1 MEGSLMILRSVSCR
15 ALGSLIVFGLVLGC
29 GSPAAEA
36 QNQTFRV
43 VDVVDGIEDPWSITF
58 LPSGDMLF
66 TEKPGRL
73 RLFSNG
79 ELSRPIAGVP
89 EVRTGGQGGLFD
101 VVLHPD
107 FGSNQIIYLAMS
119 KSRGEEGTTAI
130 VRARLAGDRLE
141 DVEEIFEADAWSG
154 TQGHY
159 GGRMVFDDEGHL
171 FATIGDRQASPF
183 LLEEQPAQNLSSH
196 QGSII
201 RINDD
206 GSVPSDNP
214 FMDTAGARPEI
225 WSYGHR
231 SPQGLAIHP
240 ETGQL
245 FETEHGPQGG
255 DELNLIERGGNYGWP
270 VIGYG
275 VNYGGAPIHETTE
288 REGMEQPVTYWVPS
302 IATSGLMIYDGGA
315 FPDWKGD
322 IFVGGLGGQKLVRV
336 SVDGGEVQ
344 REDVLDGQGRVRDIR
359 QGPDG
364 FIYIAWDRGTKIVRL
379 EPAN

>member
-1 MEGSLMILRSVSCR
+1 
-15 ALGSLIVFGLVLGC
+15 
-29 GSPAAEA
+29 
-36 QNQTFRV
+36 
-43 VDVVDGIEDPWSITF
+43 
-58 LPSGDMLF
+58 
-66 TEKPGRL
+66 
-73 RLFSNG
+73 
-79 ELSRPIAGVP
+79 
-89 EVRTGGQGGLFD
+89 
-101 VVLHPD
+101 
-107 FGSNQIIYLAMS
+107 
-119 KSRGEEGTTAI
+119 
-130 VRARLAGDRLE
+130 
-141 DVEEIFEADAWSG
+141 
-154 TQGHY
+154 
-159 GGRMVFDDEGHL
+159 
-171 FATIGDRQASPF
+171 
-183 LLEEQPAQNLSSH
+183 
-196 QGSII
+196 
-201 RINDD
+201 
-206 GSVPSDNP
+206 
-214 FMDTAGARPEI
+214 
-225 WSYGHR
+225 
-231 SPQGLAIHP
+231 
-240 ETGQL
+240 L

-302 IATSGLMIYDGGA
+302 IATSGLMIYDGDA